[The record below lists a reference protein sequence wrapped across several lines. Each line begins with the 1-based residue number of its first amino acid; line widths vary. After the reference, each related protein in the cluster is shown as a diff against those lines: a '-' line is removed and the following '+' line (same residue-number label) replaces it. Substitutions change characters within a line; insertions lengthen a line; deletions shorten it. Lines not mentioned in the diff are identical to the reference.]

1 VKKQKRTLEANALVD
16 ALSGA
21 IARREGF
28 YVPNSKA
35 QRNHNPGNI
44 RPWPDCKLPT
54 AGGMI
59 LFPDD
64 AAGFKQLKAQIYKN
78 IERGLTLY
86 EFFGGRPGVY
96 AGYAPAA
103 DHNDPKSYAEF
114 VARLVGI
121 PADVQISEAIAS
133 REFAK
138 A

>member
-1 VKKQKRTLEANALVD
+1 VKKQKRTVEANALVD
-16 ALSGA
+16 AMALA

-28 YVPNSKA
+28 YVQDSKA

-44 RPWPDCKLPT
+44 RPWPDCKLPVS
-54 AGGMI
+54 GGMI
-59 LFPDD
+59 AFPDD
-64 AAGFKQLKAQIYKN
+64 ESGFKQLKAQIYRN

-86 EFFGGRPGVY
+86 EFFGGKPGVY

-103 DHNDPKSYAEF
+103 DQNDPKSYAEF

-121 PADVQISEAIAS
+121 PADILISEAIAS
-133 REFAK
+133 REFAR